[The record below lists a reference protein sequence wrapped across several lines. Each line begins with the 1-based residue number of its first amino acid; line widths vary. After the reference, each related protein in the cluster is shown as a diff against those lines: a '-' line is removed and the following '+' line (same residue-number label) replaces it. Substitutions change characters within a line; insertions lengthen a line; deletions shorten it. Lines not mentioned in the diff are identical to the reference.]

1 MEADLPVYVPFLS
14 GCRYVLEQMKAS
26 FNGMT
31 LETNREALLLSL
43 IRGNAAYHGQHL
55 REVGGMVKLGRRV
68 ITTGGG
74 ARIRGYMEVKRR
86 WTGDFEYEYQ
96 DQSSLL
102 GAAMLAHQRGGPARA
117 CFSWWHVE
125 LSERKPIM
133 PVVPMQQILKHAFDN
148 RYGVGAFNIVDWV
161 TMDAVLSAAAET
173 SSPVIVQVSVKTVKV
188 MGAKL
193 IRVMF
198 EEMAGRVPIPA
209 TLHLDHCPD
218 RKVIEEC
225 VAAGWNSVLFDASK
239 LTYEDNMAQTKEVV
253 QFAHQYGVAVEGEL
267 EAVKGVEDGVGDE
280 YGGAVVALDK
290 AVAFIRETGIDSFA
304 PAIGTAHGLY
314 KGKPKINF
322 QRVSEIME
330 AEPIPLVV
338 HGGTGLSDETFHEL
352 IRRGTPK
359 INISTQLKITLADSY
374 RTYLEEHPTEYDPL
388 KLLGAVKKKLVA
400 RIESFMRIFGSEG
413 KAA

>member
-1 MEADLPVYVPFLS
+1 
-14 GCRYVLEQMKAS
+14 
-26 FNGMT
+26 
-31 LETNREALLLSL
+31 
-43 IRGNAAYHGQHL
+43 
-55 REVGGMVKLGRRV
+55 
-68 ITTGGG
+68 
-74 ARIRGYMEVKRR
+74 
-86 WTGDFEYEYQ
+86 
-96 DQSSLL
+96 
-102 GAAMLAHQRGGPARA
+102 
-117 CFSWWHVE
+117 
-125 LSERKPIM
+125 M

-161 TMDAVLSAAAET
+161 TMDAVLTAAAET

-198 EEMAGRVPIPA
+198 EEMASRVPIPA

-239 LTYEDNMAQTKEVV
+239 LTYEDNMAQTREVV
-253 QFAHQYGVAVEGEL
+253 QLAHQQGVAVEGEL

-322 QRVSEIME
+322 QRISEIME
-330 AEPIPLVV
+330 AAPIPLVV

-359 INISTQLKITLADSY
+359 INISTQLKITLADGY

-400 RIESFMRIFGSEG
+400 RIESFMHIFGSEG
-413 KAA
+413 KAV

>member
-1 MEADLPVYVPFLS
+1 
-14 GCRYVLEQMKAS
+14 
-26 FNGMT
+26 
-31 LETNREALLLSL
+31 
-43 IRGNAAYHGQHL
+43 
-55 REVGGMVKLGRRV
+55 
-68 ITTGGG
+68 
-74 ARIRGYMEVKRR
+74 
-86 WTGDFEYEYQ
+86 
-96 DQSSLL
+96 
-102 GAAMLAHQRGGPARA
+102 
-117 CFSWWHVE
+117 
-125 LSERKPIM
+125 M

-161 TMDAVLSAAAET
+161 TMDAVLFAAAET
-173 SSPVIVQVSVKTVKV
+173 KSPVIVQVSVKTVKV

-198 EEMAGRVPIPA
+198 EEMAGRVPVPT
-209 TLHLDHCPD
+209 TLHLDHCPE

-239 LTYEDNMAQTKEVV
+239 LSYEDNLAQTKEVV
-253 QFAHQYGVAVEGEL
+253 EFAHRHGVAVEGEL
-267 EAVKGVEDGVGDE
+267 EGIKGVEDGVGDE
-280 YGGAVVALDK
+280 YGGPIVALDK
-290 AVAFIRETGIDSFA
+290 AVAFIRGTGIDSFA

-314 KGKPKINF
+314 KGTPKINF

-330 AEPIPLVV
+330 AAPIPLVV
-338 HGGTGLSDETFHEL
+338 HGGTGLSEETFRKL
-352 IRRGTPK
+352 IERGTPK

-400 RIESFMRIFGSEG
+400 QIESFMHTFGSEG